1 MKRHRFRHSSL
12 ESWQMDAE
20 KLDEGVTAYGGLPMV
35 VKTWYAL
42 GLHKACERH
51 VKLRE
56 RQKGLSDA
64 QWAELVTMLLMAGGR
79 SVEDVESLKADT
91 GLCRLWPIIQQA
103 SPRSMLN
110 YLHRFHDPEQP
121 GSQPGKARIGKES
134 KGLRG
139 LGKVNR
145 ELIGHIQRQASE
157 QQATIDID
165 ASIHESHKQEA
176 LWTYNGVRGYQPVI
190 AYWAEQGVILADQ
203 FRDGNVPAAMGNR
216 GVVRAA
222 LSALPEGVHRRYVR
236 GDSALYEQKLLRD
249 LDRDGI
255 GFGISADVS
264 QELREAMRA
273 LPEEDWKPYRK
284 TQRGMPDKPTGK
296 QWAEVPFVPEERSPK
311 KDARP
316 FRYVGIR
323 IPSSE
328 PDLFEGPYLYF
339 AVVTHRWEMNGNDL
353 LNWSRQRCG
362 TVEWAHDLM
371 KNDFAARVLPCGRF
385 GANAAWYRFNVLA
398 FNLKVAMAK
407 IGLPDFIR
415 ARPHTFRMRL
425 LQVAGRVISHSRRL
439 TMRMGAHGQAPRDLL
454 CTYERDL
461 ALALA

>member
-1 MKRHRFRHSSL
+1 MKRDRVRNSSL
-12 ESWQMDAE
+12 ESWQIDAE

-35 VKTWYAL
+35 VETWYGL
-42 GLHKACERH
+42 GLHNSCERH

-64 QWAELVTMLLMAGGR
+64 QWAEVVTMLLMAGGR
-79 SVEDVESLKADT
+79 SVEDVDSLKADT
-91 GLCRLWPIIQQA
+91 GLSRVWPIIQQA
-103 SPRSMLN
+103 SARSMLN

-121 GSQPGKARIGKES
+121 ASRQGKARIKKES

-139 LGKVNR
+139 LMKVNR
-145 ELIGHIQRQASE
+145 ELIGHVQRQAPE

-165 ASIHESHKQEA
+165 ASIHESHKKEA
-176 LWTYNGVRGYQPVI
+176 LWTYDGMRGYQPVI

-203 FRDGNVPAAMGNR
+203 FRDGNVPAGMGNR
-216 GVVRAA
+216 SVVRAA
-222 LSALPEGVHRRYVR
+222 LSALPEGIERRYVR
-236 GDSALYEQKLLRD
+236 GDSALYEQKLLRE
-249 LDRDGI
+249 LDADGI
-255 GFGISADVS
+255 AFGISADVS
-264 QELREAMRA
+264 RELREAMRA
-273 LPEEDWKPYRK
+273 LPERDWKPYVK
-284 TQRGMPDKPTGK
+284 TQDGKPDKPTDK
-296 QWAEVPFVPEERSPK
+296 QWAEVAFVPEERSPK
-311 KDARP
+311 KDAKP

-323 IPSSE
+323 IPRQE
-328 PDLFEGPYLYF
+328 PDLFEGPYMYF
-339 AVVTHRWEMNGNDL
+339 AVVTNRWEMDANEL

-371 KNDFAARVLPCGRF
+371 KNDFAARVLPSGRF

-398 FNLKVAMAK
+398 FNLKVAMTK

-439 TMRMGAHGQAPRDLL
+439 SMRMGAHGQLARDVL
-454 CTYERDL
+454 CGYERDL
-461 ALALA
+461 ALALG

>member
-1 MKRHRFRHSSL
+1 MKRDRFRASSL
-12 ESWQMDAE
+12 ESWQIDAE

-35 VKTWYAL
+35 VETWYGL

-64 QWAELVTMLLMAGGR
+64 QWAEVVTMLLMAGGR

-91 GLCRLWPIIQQA
+91 GLSRLWPIIQQA

-121 GSQPGKARIGKES
+121 GSRQGKARIGKES

-145 ELIGHIQRQASE
+145 ELIRHVQRQSPE

-165 ASIHESHKQEA
+165 ASIHQSHKKEA
-176 LWTYNGVRGYQPVI
+176 LWTYDGVRGYQPVI

-203 FRDGNVPAAMGNR
+203 FRDGNVPAGMGNR

-222 LSALPEGVHRRYVR
+222 LSALPEGVERRYVR

-249 LDRDGI
+249 LDGEGI
-255 GFGISADVS
+255 AFGISADVS
-264 QELREAMRA
+264 TELREAMRS
-273 LPEEDWKPYRK
+273 LPEKAWKSYVK
-284 TQRGMPDKPTGK
+284 TQDGKPDKPTDK
-296 QWAEVPFVPEERSPK
+296 QWAEVDFVPEERSPK
-311 KDARP
+311 KDAKP

-323 IPSSE
+323 IPRSE
-328 PDLFEGPYLYF
+328 PDLFEGPYMYF
-339 AVVTHRWEMNGNDL
+339 AVVTNRWEMDGNEL

-371 KNDFAARVLPCGRF
+371 KNDFAARVLPSGRF

-439 TMRMGAHGQAPRDLL
+439 TMRMGAHGQTPRDLL
-454 CTYERDL
+454 CAYERDL

>member
-1 MKRHRFRHSSL
+1 MKRDRFRNSSL
-12 ESWQMDAE
+12 EFWQIDAE

-35 VKTWYAL
+35 VETWYGL
-42 GLHKACERH
+42 GLHKACERY

-64 QWAELVTMLLMAGGR
+64 QWAEVVTILLMAGGR
-79 SVEDVESLKADT
+79 SVEDVDSLKADT
-91 GLCRLWPIIQQA
+91 GLCRVWPMIQQA
-103 SPRSMLN
+103 TPRSMLN
-110 YLHRFHDPEQP
+110 YLHRFHDPERPHSRQ
-121 GSQPGKARIGKES
+121 GKACIGKES
-134 KGLRG
+134 KGLSG

-145 ELIGHIQRQASE
+145 ELVGHIQRQAPE
-157 QQATIDID
+157 PQATIDVD
-165 ASIHESHKQEA
+165 ASIHESHKKEA
-176 LWTYNGVRGYQPVI
+176 LWTHEGVRGYQPVI

-203 FRDGNVPAAMGNR
+203 FREGNVPAAMGNR

-222 LSALPEGVHRRYVR
+222 LSALPEGVKRRYVR
-236 GDSALYEQKLLRD
+236 GDSALYERKLLRD
-249 LDRDGI
+249 LDDDGI

-264 QELREAMRA
+264 QELREAMRS
-273 LPEEDWKPYRK
+273 LPDKDWKPYVK
-284 TQRGMPDKPTGK
+284 TQAGKPDQPTDK

-311 KDARP
+311 KDAKP

-323 IPSSE
+323 IPRAE
-328 PDLFEGPYLYF
+328 PDLFEGPYMYF
-339 AVVTHRWEMNGNDL
+339 AVVTNRWEMDGNEL
-353 LNWSRQRCG
+353 LSWSRQRCG

-371 KNDFAARVLPCGRF
+371 KNDFAARVLPSGRF

-398 FNLKVAMAK
+398 FNLKLAMTK

-439 TMRMGAHGQAPRDLL
+439 SMRMGAHGQLVRDVLRG
-454 CTYERDL
+454 YERDL